1 MLHTIFSTHELPQ
14 AEQFHS
20 WHGWYDSLFDTTSG
34 VADHDGFEAA
44 NRNWTLGGLTLSEV
58 SSPRAAVHRSR
69 SHARRNPVDH
79 WAVTLSTKSE
89 SEVTAREQS
98 FRVHPGVPFL
108 LSMGEEM
115 RIERTSR
122 DVRLQLFLSRDEF
135 GSSAPLLDAGRG
147 TRLEGP
153 QGTLL
158 AEFLWMLKKNLP
170 TLEVQDAS
178 LLKRAVQA
186 MVEACLA
193 PTTERMTRAE
203 HPLNA
208 TLMERVRNAVS
219 RHLRSS
225 SLGTVT
231 LCREAA
237 TSRSQLYRL
246 LESEGGVARY
256 ILRRRLSE
264 SFAVLCDT
272 SSDLS
277 IGRIAEMLCF
287 ADASGF
293 SRAFRR
299 EFGMNPKEVRAAVL
313 CGLPLTPSPRPGDGH
328 AHHFRDCLRSF

>member
-1 MLHTIFSTHELPQ
+1 MLRTTFTTHGLLPD
-14 AEQFHS
+14 EQFTS
-20 WHGWYDSLFDTTSG
+20 WRGWYDSLFETTSG
-34 VADHDGFEAA
+34 MAEDDGFEAA

-58 SSPRAAVHRSR
+58 SSPPTVVRRSR
-69 SHARRNPVDH
+69 ALVRRNPVDH
-79 WAVTLSTKSE
+79 WAVTLSSQTE

-98 FRVHPGVPFL
+98 FRVPRGVPFL

-115 RIERTSR
+115 HIERTSQ
-122 DVRLQLFLSRDEF
+122 DVRLQVFLSRDEF

-147 TRLEGP
+147 MMLEGP
-153 QGTLL
+153 PGALL

-170 TLEVQDAS
+170 TLVMQDAS
-178 LLKRAVQA
+178 HLKRAVQA

-193 PTTERMTRAE
+193 PTAERRTRAE
-203 HPLNA
+203 RAINA
-208 TLMERVRNAVS
+208 TLMERVRSVVQ
-219 RHLRSS
+219 RHLRSP
-225 SLGTVT
+225 SLGTAK

-246 LESEGGVARY
+246 LENEGGVAHY

-264 SFAVLCDT
+264 SFTILCDT

-277 IGRIAEMLCF
+277 IGRIAEVLCF

-299 EFGMNPKEVRAAVL
+299 EFGINPKEVRAAAL
-313 CGLPLTPSPRPGDGH
+313 CGLPTAPPPSTGGVASR
-328 AHHFRDCLRSF
+328 FSDCLCSF